1 MKQASTLSALLLC
14 AGLACIAT
22 GAHASTTGMTG
33 VTGTVFVIVMENQ
46 NWSNIK
52 GSSNAPYINS
62 LLTNSQASYAKA
74 YFNPPGNHPSE
85 PNYLWIE
92 AGANFGIR
100 NDNDPTNTANQVWGQ
115 DHLVKQLG
123 VKGVTWKTYQENI
136 TGTTCPLSSSGLYAA
151 KHNPFVFFD
160 DVTNGFQSNS
170 PVCLAHVRPF
180 GELTSDLAAGTT
192 PRYAFITPNL
202 CDDMHNSCSP
212 TRNQIKQ
219 GDNWLKTV
227 VPMIT
232 GSSAY
237 KNNGALIITWDEASS
252 GDGPI
257 GFILLS
263 PKAKGNGY
271 SNSIHYTHGSLLASL
286 EEIYGVPLLNDAGA
300 ETDLSDLFQ

>member
-1 MKQASTLSALLLC
+1 MKLSSTLSKLLMC
-14 AGLACIAT
+14 AGLACFA
-22 GAHASTTGMTG
+22 GEAQASESGMTS

-46 NWSNIK
+46 NWSSIN
-52 GSSNAPYINS
+52 GSSNAPFINS
-62 LLTNSQASYAKA
+62 LLTNSQASFAKA

-92 AGANFGIR
+92 AGTNFGIK
-100 NDNDPTNTANQVWGQ
+100 NDNDPTNTANQIFGQ

-123 VKGVTWKTYQENI
+123 VKGISWKTYQENI

-170 PVCLAHVRPF
+170 AVCLAHVRPF
-180 GELTSDLAAGTT
+180 GELTSDLANGTT

-227 VPMIT
+227 VPMVT
-232 GSSAY
+232 GSNAY
-237 KNNGALIITWDEASS
+237 KNNGALIITWDEAGS

-286 EEIYGVPLLNDAGA
+286 EEIYGVPLLNDAGS